1 MDGQIEEGKPMGTIG
16 TGTGVTMLASWSRRG
31 AQRADRRHHH
41 PRRRLIGVPAAGTE
55 DFRLW
60 TEWIGRCLAT
70 TGTADVDAH
79 LADFARAALELGVE
93 PMHAHVVAD
102 PTSSELARA
111 RAFFKVA
118 MRFEDEHPDPP
129 AA

>member
-1 MDGQIEEGKPMGTIG
+1 MRMNE
-16 TGTGVTMLASWSRRG
+16 TGPTVTSLAGWNRTRAHG
-31 AQRADRRHHH
+31 ADRRHR
-41 PRRRLIGVPAAGTE
+41 PRRRRLIGVPAAGSE

-60 TEWIGRCLAT
+60 TEWIGSCLAT
-70 TGTADVDAH
+70 AGTASVDAH
-79 LADFARAALELGVE
+79 LVDFASTALELGVE
-93 PMHAHVVAD
+93 PTHARVVGD

-118 MRFEDEHPDPP
+118 MRFDDEQPEPP

>member
-1 MDGQIEEGKPMGTIG
+1 MGTSG
-16 TGTGVTMLASWSRRG
+16 TGTGVAVTSLAGWTRT
-31 AQRADRRHHH
+31 RAHGDGRRHH
-41 PRRRLIGVPAAGTE
+41 PRRRRLIGVPVVGSE

-60 TEWIGRCLAT
+60 TEWIGSCLAT
-70 TGTADVDAH
+70 TGTASVDAH
-79 LADFARAALELGVE
+79 LAAFASAALELGVE

-118 MRFEDEHPDPP
+118 MRFDDEPPEPP

>member
-1 MDGQIEEGKPMGTIG
+1 MGTQG
-16 TGTGVTMLASWSRRG
+16 TGTAVTTLVGWSRTKPPG
-31 AQRADRRHHH
+31 ADRPHR
-41 PRRRLIGVPAAGTE
+41 PRRRHLIGVPAAGSE

-60 TEWIGRCLAT
+60 TEWIGTCLAT

-79 LADFARAALELGVE
+79 LADFASTALELGVE
-93 PMHAHVVAD
+93 PAHAHVVAD

-118 MRFEDEHPDPP
+118 MHFDDEQPGPP

>member
-1 MDGQIEEGKPMGTIG
+1 MGTIG
-16 TGTGVTMLASWSRRG
+16 TGAAVTTLASWSRTG
-31 AQRADRRHHH
+31 PHRADGRHRHHR
-41 PRRRLIGVPAAGTE
+41 RRRLIGVPTAGTE

-70 TGTADVDAH
+70 TGTAGVDAH
-79 LADFARAALELGVE
+79 LADFASTALELGVD
-93 PMHAHVVAD
+93 PLHAHVVAD

-111 RAFFKVA
+111 RAFFTLA
-118 MRFEDEHPDPP
+118 MRLDDEHPDPS

>member
-1 MDGQIEEGKPMGTIG
+1 M
-16 TGTGVTMLASWSRRG
+16 
-31 AQRADRRHHH
+31 
-41 PRRRLIGVPAAGTE
+41 PAAGSE

-60 TEWIGRCLAT
+60 TEWIGSCLA
-70 TGTADVDAH
+70 ADGHGPASTPH
-79 LADFARAALELGVE
+79 LADFASTALELGVE

-118 MRFEDEHPDPP
+118 MRFDDEQPEPP

>member
-1 MDGQIEEGKPMGTIG
+1 MGTQG
-16 TGTGVTMLASWSRRG
+16 TGTAVTMLAGWSRTKSSG
-31 AQRADRRHHH
+31 VDRRHH
-41 PRRRLIGVPAAGTE
+41 PRRRRLIGVPAAGSE

-70 TGTADVDAH
+70 TGTASVDAH
-79 LADFARAALELGVE
+79 LADFASAALELGVA
-93 PMHAHVVAD
+93 PAHAHVVAD

-118 MRFEDEHPDPP
+118 MRFEDEQPGPP

>member
-1 MDGQIEEGKPMGTIG
+1 MGTRT
-16 TGTGVTMLASWSRRG
+16 TGTAVTTLAGWSRSRAPG
-31 AQRADRRHHH
+31 AERRHH
-41 PRRRLIGVPAAGTE
+41 PRRRRLIGVPAAGSE

-60 TEWIGRCLAT
+60 IEWIGSCLAAS
-70 TGTADVDAH
+70 GTAGVDAH
-79 LADFARAALELGVE
+79 LADFASTALELGVE
-93 PMHAHVVAD
+93 PAHASIVAD

-118 MRFEDEHPDPP
+118 MRFDDEQPEPP

>member
-1 MDGQIEEGKPMGTIG
+1 MGTNG
-16 TGTGVTMLASWSRRG
+16 TSTTVTTLTGWSRTRPDG
-31 AQRADRRHHH
+31 AEGQHH
-41 PRRRLIGVPAAGTE
+41 PRRRRLIGVPAAGSE

-60 TEWIGRCLAT
+60 TEWIGSCLASG
-70 TGTADVDAH
+70 GTASVDAH
-79 LADFARAALELGVE
+79 LADFASAAIELGIE
-93 PMHAHVVAD
+93 PAHAHVVAD

-118 MRFEDEHPDPP
+118 MRFDDEQPEPP